1 MALDNAMNHC
11 QDSRL
16 ETEHL
21 LILSGYACKRMTKF
35 VKNFDK
41 IEISYYKRCAAQN
54 LQSNLSQE
62 AGKYCDGLA
71 FYRHFVQSVSA
82 FDNVRICEIIF
93 VFAAAIDVTVR

>member
-1 MALDNAMNHC
+1 MTVLVLGAIIYLKWSLVIIEELLNDMEIELWNIFSLFMALDNAMNHC

-62 AGKYCDGLA
+62 AGK
-71 FYRHFVQSVSA
+71 
-82 FDNVRICEIIF
+82 
-93 VFAAAIDVTVR
+93 